1 MQLVNSGFYIF
12 DQKRMFQIKIDQ
24 GDLNIV
30 YSSGLNVGL
39 NKSVEKDISGSTE
52 EICIGLV
59 LNDIKK
65 LLTLSGVVMLLW
77 LYRKLLIVQRRILM
91 YLDVKCSGMCNAF

>member
-39 NKSVEKDISGSTE
+39 NKSDEKDISGSTE

>member
-1 MQLVNSGFYIF
+1 M
-12 DQKRMFQIKIDQ
+12 
-24 GDLNIV
+24 

-77 LYRKLLIVQRRILM
+77 LYRKLLIV
-91 YLDVKCSGMCNAF
+91 